1 LEGVERGLVVLH
13 CLLNSPMLEDFDTGR
28 LPIVKG
34 MSVMVL
40 VPSRIGARERFRK
53 QSFSNFLL
61 RKLVR

>member
-1 LEGVERGLVVLH
+1 
-13 CLLNSPMLEDFDTGR
+13 MLEDFDTGR

-40 VPSRIGARERFRK
+40 VPSRIGVRKRFRK

-61 RKLVR
+61 QKLVR